1 MRKIYSL
8 LVGEVSMKDAES
20 RSAGSMMLEWTAIL
34 NRVAE
39 KSLPEK
45 ERSE

>member
-1 MRKIYSL
+1 M
-8 LVGEVSMKDAES
+8 LVGDASTEDIES
-20 RSAGSMMLEWTAIL
+20 RSVGWVTLECAAIL